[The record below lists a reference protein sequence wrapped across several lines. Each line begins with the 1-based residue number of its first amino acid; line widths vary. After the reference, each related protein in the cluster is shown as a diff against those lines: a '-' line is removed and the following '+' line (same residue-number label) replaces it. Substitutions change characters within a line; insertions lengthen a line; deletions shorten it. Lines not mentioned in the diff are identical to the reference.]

1 LAFFFSEYDEL
12 KGKIKYEV
20 TVEDIRKMLYRKLKD
35 QGFNIYDEYE
45 IKVKKNLAN
54 DDVLFTYEQEN

>member
-1 LAFFFSEYDEL
+1 LAFFFSECDEL